1 MIPRTLLPLLVCLF
15 AHVLSVS
22 SSPLVVERAA
32 ATCAAKDIATVKRTV
47 ADPVYFCQWWQ
58 QDVRTRSPFMEFSA
72 TQVDTLCKC
81 ISPVATGPK
90 CKRKRKRSQIEERS
104 ALVARSAASCSA
116 EVSAQF
122 TQPYRFCTFYTAY
135 PRTTSPFRK
144 YTASALTKAD
154 NIYNQ
159 ETGDLYDQEAHIDQ
173 YAEAYINK
181 HEEAYLDKHKETH
194 LDKHKEIYLDEHDEA
209 CIDQHEEGYNYDI
222 NEREASH
229 IGKLKEAHDNH
240 DEASNNQSQGFNFK
254 HQESFNNQLKEMSK
268 EFVCLGVNG
277 VGTRWVLGTIGVQ
290 MNLDIGTK
298 MQELCRIFF
307 H

>member
-1 MIPRTLLPLLVCLF
+1 M
-15 AHVLSVS
+15 H
-22 SSPLVVERAA
+22 
-32 ATCAAKDIATVKRTV
+32 
-47 ADPVYFCQWWQ
+47 
-58 QDVRTRSPFMEFSA
+58 
-72 TQVDTLCKC
+72 
-81 ISPVATGPK
+81 
-90 CKRKRKRSQIEERS
+90 
-104 ALVARSAASCSA
+104 
-116 EVSAQF
+116 F
-122 TQPYRFCTFYTAY
+122 TKKT
-135 PRTTSPFRK
+135 TTSTKKTTTSTKKAVVTTAQKPVTTTSRK
-144 YTASALTKAD
+144 PVTSTTKKP
-154 NIYNQ
+154 
-159 ETGDLYDQEAHIDQ
+159 TTSTTKKP

-209 CIDQHEEGYNYDI
+209 CIDQHEEGYNSCIFKRKDDI

-268 EFVCLGVNG
+268 EFVCLGVSG
-277 VGTRWVLGTIGVQ
+277 AGTRWVLGTIGVQ

>member
-1 MIPRTLLPLLVCLF
+1 MY
-15 AHVLSVS
+15 HS
-22 SSPLVVERAA
+22 
-32 ATCAAKDIATVKRTV
+32 
-47 ADPVYFCQWWQ
+47 
-58 QDVRTRSPFMEFSA
+58 
-72 TQVDTLCKC
+72 
-81 ISPVATGPK
+81 
-90 CKRKRKRSQIEERS
+90 
-104 ALVARSAASCSA
+104 
-116 EVSAQF
+116 
-122 TQPYRFCTFYTAY
+122 
-135 PRTTSPFRK
+135 
-144 YTASALTKAD
+144 D

-209 CIDQHEEGYNYDI
+209 CIDQHEEGYNSCIFKRKDDI

-240 DEASNNQSQGFNFK
+240 DEASNQSQGINFK
-254 HQESFNNQLKEMSK
+254 HQESFDNQLKEMSK

-298 MQELCRIFF
+298 MQELCRICSPKPVNIF

>member
-1 MIPRTLLPLLVCLF
+1 MIPL
-15 AHVLSVS
+15 
-22 SSPLVVERAA
+22 ERAA

-90 CKRKRKRSQIEERS
+90 CKRKQ
-104 ALVARSAASCSA
+104 
-116 EVSAQF
+116 
-122 TQPYRFCTFYTAY
+122 
-135 PRTTSPFRK
+135 
-144 YTASALTKAD
+144 AD

-254 HQESFNNQLKEMSK
+254 HQESFNNQLKEMSTLLLLSYCHSA
-268 EFVCLGVNG
+268 EI
-277 VGTRWVLGTIGVQ
+277 TIMVQ
-290 MNLDIGTK
+290 VIAPAWKHSNSVREPAKLKASFPDPTA
-298 MQELCRIFF
+298 RRRP
-307 H
+307 

>member
-1 MIPRTLLPLLVCLF
+1 
-15 AHVLSVS
+15 
-22 SSPLVVERAA
+22 
-32 ATCAAKDIATVKRTV
+32 
-47 ADPVYFCQWWQ
+47 
-58 QDVRTRSPFMEFSA
+58 MEFSA
-72 TQVDTLCKC
+72 TQVDTLCKYDYEHEEG
-81 ISPVATGPK
+81 SGYYGPK
-90 CKRKRKRSQIEERS
+90 AGHDYQQKTE
-104 ALVARSAASCSA
+104 
-116 EVSAQF
+116 
-122 TQPYRFCTFYTAY
+122 
-135 PRTTSPFRK
+135 
-144 YTASALTKAD
+144 AD

-209 CIDQHEEGYNYDI
+209 CIDQHEEGYNSCIFKRKDDI

-229 IGKLKEAHDNH
+229 IGKLKEARDNH

-268 EFVCLGVNG
+268 EFVSLGVNG

-298 MQELCRIFF
+298 MQELCGICSPKPVNIF